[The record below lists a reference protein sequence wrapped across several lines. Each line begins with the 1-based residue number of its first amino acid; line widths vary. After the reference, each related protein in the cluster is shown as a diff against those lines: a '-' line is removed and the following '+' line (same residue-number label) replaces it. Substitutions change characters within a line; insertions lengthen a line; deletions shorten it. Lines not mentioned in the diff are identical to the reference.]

1 MAAAAPKT
9 RRGIRAK
16 SAAVV
21 TQLPHCDAQ
30 MIPLSSVISDGYLQ
44 FRVDG
49 LDRGYVDQLAEA
61 YADGVQLPP
70 VHVFSQ
76 SSELYW
82 VADGHH
88 RVTAANQARL
98 EQIRAV
104 VHEGDRAEA
113 RLYALRAN
121 GSHGRRR
128 TSQDLA
134 YGYRVIVAEE
144 MCQAED
150 VGRVMELLGCS
161 RRSAERLTRDARERD
176 VAERNALI
184 RQLAKQGKTQRE
196 IAVEVGLTQRAV
208 AHVLSAQKTTESQIE
223 QPGGPEQKTTES
235 QIAQPG
241 GPAPKTTESQMD
253 QGKVGASESNDT
265 ESASKRTEAQRE
277 EDIRRDVLFLKGQKD
292 LFSQSGSED
301 EARDEAIRRLERNG
315 LTALEIATWTR
326 IPKDLIYQ
334 ALASKSGSDERPAHS
349 SQKDGTSESD
359 LSSPALRRAQV
370 AFIKMNGCDR
380 GRFNEWL
387 RERNYL

>member
-88 RVTAANQARL
+88 RVAAGNQARL

-184 RQLAKQGKTQRE
+184 RQLAKQGKMQRE
-196 IAVEVGLTQRAV
+196 IALEVGLTQRAV
-208 AHVLSAQKTTESQIE
+208 GYVLS
-223 QPGGPEQKTTES
+223 EQKTTES

-241 GPAPKTTESQMD
+241 GPAQKTTESQMG
-253 QGKVGASESNDT
+253 QPKAGASESNDT

-277 EDIRRDVLFLKGQKD
+277 EDIRRDVLFLKGQED

-326 IPKDLIYQ
+326 IPKDLIHQ

-359 LSSPALRRAQV
+359 ESSPALRRAQV

-380 GRFNEWL
+380 ERFNEWL